1 MNWKTERNAYD
12 IDIQNN
18 TATFDVRSKC
28 DRASEKFTIDLDDF
42 DAVNKYLWR
51 LQFNN
56 VKKTR
61 TFINS
66 HDDTLIQAIASKY
79 TYAHNSNMPLIIGRL
94 KSKVNDFRKDNLII
108 KSRLEDKPVK
118 SLTYSRAKLE
128 SLSGYLHVSSWREDE
143 GTVYCAQITAH
154 TECLINLRV
163 KKTFKDTKYLYAEK
177 RAIYAAYLFE
187 KMFYGEDFSE
197 EEYARKEEAFKVLDK
212 AERAEVE
219 DAIVEQLEKLRLA
232 RKKIDNYYQSQ
243 TLAAKLASGEVIVR
257 PDWKV
262 GDVEKSY
269 DVVVEPEPELE
280 PALEPEPEP
289 ESEPEPEC
297 SVDDY
302 TIECSKKL
310 LNTIHQT
317 KGTHSFVHVRMQ
329 NKDSDTWTAIAST
342 PNNPGAF
349 NATFGGEKHP
359 SAKAMAVYAAY
370 LFEKLVY
377 GDNFPKAEYNRKL
390 EVIKTLS
397 AKDIEFVNS
406 KVAGKLEKVYTVLK
420 EMASE
425 KSAES
430 NEPLSANKIEKSTY
444 ELLEQIKQ
452 TSSKEDALETAATVN
467 EPTEKYPDIFGNQ
480 EVQQAIAEM
489 KQKPSLFQRIKNWF
503 AN

>member
-12 IDIQNN
+12 VDIQNN

-128 SLSGYLHVSSWREDE
+128 SLSGYLHVSSWREDN

-177 RAIYAAYLFE
+177 RTIYAAYLFE

-257 PDWKV
+257 PDWKA
-262 GDVEKSY
+262 GNVEESE
-269 DVVVEPEPELE
+269 DVVVEPEPE
-280 PALEPEPEP
+280 PEPEP
-289 ESEPEPEC
+289 ERIT
-297 SVDDY
+297 DDY
-302 TIECSKKL
+302 TIKCSKQL
-310 LNTIHQT
+310 LNLIHLNDS
-317 KGTHSFVHVRMQ
+317 KDRYAHVFCSRTGEYPSWGVNMTLTNQQ
-329 NKDSDTWTAIAST
+329 NVGSVKFSELRYAD
-342 PNNPGAF
+342 
-349 NATFGGEKHP
+349 
-359 SAKAMAVYAAY
+359 AKAMAVYAAY

-377 GDNFPKAEYNRKL
+377 GDNLPKAEYNRKL

-397 AKDIEFVNS
+397 TKEIEFVN
-406 KVAGKLEKVYTVLK
+406 KRVAGKLEKVYTVLK
-420 EMASE
+420 EMVSEESNACEPPQEVDAE
-425 KSAES
+425 KSADEF
-430 NEPLSANKIEKSTY
+430 
-444 ELLEQIKQ
+444 LEQIKQ
-452 TSSKEDALETAATVN
+452 TPLKDDALETAAVDDELFAERFKRIEIPERN
-467 EPTEKYPDIFGNQ
+467 KLAI
-480 EVQQAIAEM
+480 QQAIAEM
-489 KQKPSLFQRIKNWF
+489 KQKPSLFQRIKDWF
-503 AN
+503 TN

>member
-66 HDDTLIQAIASKY
+66 HDDTLIQVIASKY

-128 SLSGYLHVSSWREDE
+128 SLSGYLHVSSWREGE

-177 RAIYAAYLFE
+177 RTIYAAYLFE

-197 EEYARKEEAFKVLDK
+197 EEYARKEETFKVLDK

-219 DAIVEQLEKLRLA
+219 DAVVEQLEKLRLA

-262 GDVEKSY
+262 GDVEKS
-269 DVVVEPEPELE
+269 DDAAVKP
-280 PALEPEPEP
+280 EPEPEP
-289 ESEPEPEC
+289 KPEPEHKT
-297 SVDDY
+297 DDY
-302 TIECSKKL
+302 TIKCSKQL
-310 LNTIHQT
+310 LNLIHLNDSKDRYSHVFCSRTGEYPSWGVNMTLTNQQNV
-317 KGTHSFVHVRMQ
+317 GTVKFSELRYA
-329 NKDSDTWTAIAST
+329 D
-342 PNNPGAF
+342 
-349 NATFGGEKHP
+349 
-359 SAKAMAVYAAY
+359 AKAMAVYAAY

-377 GDNFPKAEYNRKL
+377 GDNLPKAEYNRKL

-397 AKDIEFVNS
+397 AKDIEFVNA
-406 KVAGKLEKVYTVLK
+406 KVAGKLEKVYTILK
-420 EMASE
+420 ELASE
-425 KSAES
+425 KSAENS
-430 NEPLSANKIEKSTY
+430 APLSTYKIEKSTD

-452 TSSKEDALETAATVN
+452 TPLKDDALETAAVDDELFAEWFKRIEIPERN
-467 EPTEKYPDIFGNQ
+467 KLVI
-480 EVQQAIAEM
+480 QQAIAEM

>member
-177 RAIYAAYLFE
+177 RTIYAAYLFE

-257 PDWKV
+257 PDWKA
-262 GDVEKSY
+262 GNVEESE
-269 DVVVEPEPELE
+269 DVVVEPEPE
-280 PALEPEPEP
+280 PEPEP
-289 ESEPEPEC
+289 EHIT
-297 SVDDY
+297 DDY
-302 TIECSKKL
+302 TIKCSKQL
-310 LNTIHQT
+310 LNLIHLNDSKDRYSHVFCSRTGEYPSWGVNMTLTNQQNV
-317 KGTHSFVHVRMQ
+317 GTVKFSELRYA
-329 NKDSDTWTAIAST
+329 D
-342 PNNPGAF
+342 
-349 NATFGGEKHP
+349 
-359 SAKAMAVYAAY
+359 AKVMAVYAAY

-377 GDNFPKAEYNRKL
+377 GDNLPKAEYNRKL

-397 AKDIEFVNS
+397 AKDIEFVNA
-406 KVAGKLEKVYTVLK
+406 KVAGKLEKVYTILK
-420 EMASE
+420 ELASE
-425 KSAES
+425 KSAENS
-430 NEPLSANKIEKSTY
+430 APLSTYKIEKSTD

-452 TSSKEDALETAATVN
+452 TPLKDDALETAAVDDELFAERFKRIEIPERN
-467 EPTEKYPDIFGNQ
+467 KLAIR
-480 EVQQAIAEM
+480 QAIAEM

>member
-56 VKKTR
+56 FKKTR

-66 HDDTLIQAIASKY
+66 HDNTLIQAIARKY

-143 GTVYCAQITAH
+143 GTVYCEQITAH

-177 RAIYAAYLFE
+177 RTIYAAYLFE

-243 TLAAKLASGEVIVR
+243 TLAAKLTSGEVIVR
-257 PDWKV
+257 PDWKA
-262 GDVEKSY
+262 GDVEESE
-269 DVVVEPEPELE
+269 DVVVEPEPE
-280 PALEPEPEP
+280 PEPEHIT
-289 ESEPEPEC
+289 
-297 SVDDY
+297 DDY
-302 TIECSKKL
+302 TIKCSKQL
-310 LNTIHQT
+310 LNLIHLNDSKDRYSHVFCSRTGEYPSWGVNMTLTNQRNV
-317 KGTHSFVHVRMQ
+317 GTVKFSELRYA
-329 NKDSDTWTAIAST
+329 D
-342 PNNPGAF
+342 
-349 NATFGGEKHP
+349 
-359 SAKAMAVYAAY
+359 AKAMAVYAAY

-377 GDNFPKAEYNRKL
+377 GDNFPKTEYNRKL

-397 AKDIEFVNS
+397 AKDIEFVNA
-406 KVAGKLEKVYTVLK
+406 KVAGKLEKVYTILK
-420 EMASE
+420 ELASE
-425 KSAES
+425 KSAENS
-430 NEPLSANKIEKSTY
+430 APLSTYKIEKSTD

-452 TSSKEDALETAATVN
+452 TPLKDDTLETAAVDDELFAERFKRIEIPERN
-467 EPTEKYPDIFGNQ
+467 KLAI
-480 EVQQAIAEM
+480 QQAIAEM
-489 KQKPSLFQRIKNWF
+489 KQKSSLFQRIKNWF

>member
-1 MNWKTERNAYD
+1 MNWKTERNTYD

-56 VKKTR
+56 AKKTR
-61 TFINS
+61 TCINS

-128 SLSGYLHVSSWREDE
+128 SLSGYLHVSSWREGE
-143 GTVYCAQITAH
+143 ETVYCAQITVH
-154 TECLINLRV
+154 TGCLINLRV

-177 RAIYAAYLFE
+177 RTIYAAYLFE

-197 EEYARKEEAFKVLDK
+197 EEYARKEEAFKILDK

-257 PDWKV
+257 PDWKI
-262 GDVEKSY
+262 GNVEKSD
-269 DVVVEPEPELE
+269 DVVVEPEPE
-280 PALEPEPEP
+280 PEPEP
-289 ESEPEPEC
+289 QPEPEL
-297 SVDDY
+297 VAVDY
-302 TIECSKKL
+302 TIKCSKHL
-310 LNTIHQT
+310 LNSAHQKRNT
-317 KGTHSFVHVRMQ
+317 DEFVHVNHAVLKSGSRWISVGSLP
-329 NKDSDTWTAIAST
+329 KR
-342 PNNPGAF
+342 NNIF
-349 NATFGGEKHP
+349 NVTFTEGNYTD
-359 SAKAMAVYAAY
+359 ARAMAIYSAY

-377 GDNFPKAEYNRKL
+377 GNNFPKTEYNRKL
-390 EVIKTLS
+390 EVIKALS
-397 AKDIEFVNS
+397 TKEIEFVNER
-406 KVAGKLEKVYTVLK
+406 VAGKLEKVYTVLK
-420 EMASE
+420 ELASE
-425 KSAES
+425 KSAKRD
-430 NEPLSANKIEKSTY
+430 EPLSTYKIEKSTD
-444 ELLEQIKQ
+444 ELLKQIKQ
-452 TSSKEDALETAATVN
+452 TPLKEDALETATTVD
-467 EPTEKYPDIFGNQ
+467 EPNEKYPDIFGNP
-480 EVQQAIAEM
+480 EVQKAIAEM

-503 AN
+503 TN

>member
-1 MNWKTERNAYD
+1 M
-12 IDIQNN
+12 
-18 TATFDVRSKC
+18 
-28 DRASEKFTIDLDDF
+28 
-42 DAVNKYLWR
+42 
-51 LQFNN
+51 
-56 VKKTR
+56 
-61 TFINS
+61 
-66 HDDTLIQAIASKY
+66 
-79 TYAHNSNMPLIIGRL
+79 

-163 KKTFKDTKYLYAEK
+163 KKTFKDAKYLYAEK
-177 RAIYAAYLFE
+177 RTIYAAYLFE

-197 EEYARKEEAFKVLDK
+197 EEYARKEEAFKVLNK

-262 GDVEKSY
+262 GDVEKS
-269 DVVVEPEPELE
+269 DDAAVKPEPEPE
-280 PALEPEPEP
+280 PKPEPEPEP
-289 ESEPEPEC
+289 EHKT
-297 SVDDY
+297 DDC
-302 TIECSKKL
+302 TIKCSKQL
-310 LNTIHQT
+310 LNLIRLNDSKDRYAHVFCSRIGEYPSWGVNMTLTNQQNV
-317 KGTHSFVHVRMQ
+317 GTVKFSELRYA
-329 NKDSDTWTAIAST
+329 D
-342 PNNPGAF
+342 
-349 NATFGGEKHP
+349 
-359 SAKAMAVYAAY
+359 AKAMAVYAAY

-425 KSAES
+425 KSAKS
-430 NEPLSANKIEKSTY
+430 DEPLSTYKIEKSTD
-444 ELLEQIKQ
+444 ELLKQIKQ
-452 TSSKEDALETAATVN
+452 TPLKEDVLETAATV
-467 EPTEKYPDIFGNQ
+467 D
-480 EVQQAIAEM
+480 
-489 KQKPSLFQRIKNWF
+489 
-503 AN
+503 

>member
-28 DRASEKFTIDLDDF
+28 GRASEKFTIDLDDF

-94 KSKVNDFRKDNLII
+94 KSKINDFRKDNLII
-108 KSRLEDKPVK
+108 KSRLEDTPAK
-118 SLTYSRAKLE
+118 SLVYSQPKLE
-128 SLSGYLHVSSWREDE
+128 NPSGYAHVSSWYENQ
-143 GTVYCAQITAH
+143 GTIHCAQITAYAK
-154 TECLINLRV
+154 CLINLRI
-163 KKTFKDTKYLYAEK
+163 KKTFKDTKHSYAKE

-187 KMFYGEDFSE
+187 KQFYGDNFPE
-197 EEYARKEEAFKVLDK
+197 EQYARKEEACKVLDK
-212 AERAEVE
+212 AERAEVK

-257 PDWKV
+257 PDWKM
-262 GDVEKSY
+262 GDIEKSE
-269 DVVVEPEPELE
+269 DAAVKPAPEPEQV
-280 PALEPEPEP
+280 AN
-289 ESEPEPEC
+289 
-297 SVDDY
+297 DY
-302 TIECSKKL
+302 TIKCSKQL
-310 LNTIHQT
+310 LNLIHLNDSKDRYAHVFCSRTGEYPSWGVNMTLTNQQNV
-317 KGTHSFVHVRMQ
+317 GTVKFSELRYA
-329 NKDSDTWTAIAST
+329 D
-342 PNNPGAF
+342 
-349 NATFGGEKHP
+349 
-359 SAKAMAVYAAY
+359 AKAMAVYAAY

-377 GDNFPKAEYNRKL
+377 GDNLPKTEYNRKL

-397 AKDIEFVNS
+397 AKDIEFVNA
-406 KVAGKLEKVYTVLK
+406 KVAGKLEKVYTILK
-420 EMASE
+420 ELASE
-425 KSAES
+425 KSAKNS
-430 NEPLSANKIEKSTY
+430 APLSTYKIEKSTD

-452 TSSKEDALETAATVN
+452 TPLRDDALETAAVDDELFAERFKRIEIPERNKLT
-467 EPTEKYPDIFGNQ
+467 I
-480 EVQQAIAEM
+480 QQAISEM
-489 KQKPSLFQRIKNWF
+489 NQKPSLFQLIKNWF

>member
-79 TYAHNSNMPLIIGRL
+79 TYANNSNMPLIIGRL

-177 RAIYAAYLFE
+177 RTIYAAYLFE

-212 AERAEVE
+212 TERAEVE

-262 GDVEKSY
+262 GDVEKSD
-269 DVVVEPEPELE
+269 DVVVEPEPEPE
-280 PALEPEPEP
+280 PKPQLEPELAA
-289 ESEPEPEC
+289 
-297 SVDDY
+297 VDY
-302 TIECSKKL
+302 TIKCSKHL
-310 LNTIHQT
+310 LNSAHQKRNT
-317 KGTHSFVHVRMQ
+317 DEFVHVNHAVLKSGSRWVSVGSLP
-329 NKDSDTWTAIAST
+329 KH
-342 PNNPGAF
+342 NNIF
-349 NATFGGEKHP
+349 NVTFTEGNYTD
-359 SAKAMAVYAAY
+359 ARAMAIYSAY

-420 EMASE
+420 ELTSE
-425 KSAES
+425 KSAKS
-430 NEPLSANKIEKSTY
+430 DEPLSTYKIEKSTD
-444 ELLEQIKQ
+444 ELLKQIKQ
-452 TSSKEDALETAATVN
+452 TPLKEDVLETAATVD
-467 EPTEKYPDIFGNQ
+467 EPTEKYPDIFGNP
-480 EVQQAIAEM
+480 EVQKAIAEM

>member
-56 VKKTR
+56 VKNTR

-79 TYAHNSNMPLIIGRL
+79 TYARNSNMPLIIGRL

-108 KSRLEDKPVK
+108 KSRLEDKPVN

-128 SLSGYLHVSSWREDE
+128 SLSGYLHVSSWREGE
-143 GTVYCAQITAH
+143 GIVYCAQITAH

-177 RAIYAAYLFE
+177 RTIYAAYLFE

-212 AERAEVE
+212 AERVEVE

-243 TLAAKLASGEVIVR
+243 TLAAKLASGEVVVR

-262 GDVEKSY
+262 GCVNNSDNAASEI
-269 DVVVEPEPELE
+269 
-280 PALEPEPEP
+280 
-289 ESEPEPEC
+289 ESEPEHKT
-297 SVDDY
+297 DDC
-302 TIECSKKL
+302 TIKCSKQL
-310 LNTIHQT
+310 LNLIRLNDSKDRYAHVFCSRTGEYPSWGVNMTLTNQQNV
-317 KGTHSFVHVRMQ
+317 GTVKFSELRYA
-329 NKDSDTWTAIAST
+329 D
-342 PNNPGAF
+342 
-349 NATFGGEKHP
+349 
-359 SAKAMAVYAAY
+359 AKAMAVYAAY

-377 GDNFPKAEYNRKL
+377 GDNLPKAEYNRKL

-397 AKDIEFVNS
+397 AKDIEFVNER
-406 KVAGKLEKVYTVLK
+406 VAGKLEKVYTVLK

-425 KSAES
+425 KLNAC
-430 NEPLSANKIEKSTY
+430 EP
-444 ELLEQIKQ
+444 
-452 TSSKEDALETAATVN
+452 
-467 EPTEKYPDIFGNQ
+467 P
-480 EVQQAIAEM
+480 
-489 KQKPSLFQRIKNWF
+489 
-503 AN
+503 

>member
-12 IDIQNN
+12 VDIQNN

-128 SLSGYLHVSSWREDE
+128 SLSGYLHVSSWREGE

-177 RAIYAAYLFE
+177 RTIYAAYLFE

-243 TLAAKLASGEVIVR
+243 TLAAKLASGEVIMR
-257 PDWKV
+257 PGWKV
-262 GDVEKSY
+262 GDVEKSD
-269 DVVVEPEPELE
+269 DVAVEPEPELE
-280 PALEPEPEP
+280 
-289 ESEPEPEC
+289 C
-297 SVDDY
+297 DVYDY
-302 TIECSKKL
+302 TIKCSKQL
-310 LNTIHQT
+310 LNLIHLNDSKDRYSHVFCSRTGEYPSWGVNMTLPNQRNA
-317 KGTHSFVHVRMQ
+317 GTVKF
-329 NKDSDTWTAIAST
+329 SDIRYA
-342 PNNPGAF
+342 N
-349 NATFGGEKHP
+349 
-359 SAKAMAVYAAY
+359 AKAMAVYAAY

-377 GDNFPKAEYNRKL
+377 GDNLPKAEYNRKL
-390 EVIKTLS
+390 EVIKTLPTE
-397 AKDIEFVNS
+397 DIEFVNT

-425 KSAES
+425 KSVES
-430 NEPLSANKIEKSTY
+430 NEHLSTYKIEKSTD
-444 ELLEQIKQ
+444 ELLKQIKQ
-452 TSSKEDALETAATVN
+452 TPSKEGAIGT
-467 EPTEKYPDIFGNQ
+467 TEIVDNSSDELASPFSRP

>member
-12 IDIQNN
+12 VDMQNN

-177 RAIYAAYLFE
+177 RTIYAAYLFE

-212 AERAEVE
+212 VERAEVE

-257 PDWKV
+257 PDWKA
-262 GDVEKSY
+262 GNVEESE
-269 DVVVEPEPELE
+269 DVVVEPEPE
-280 PALEPEPEP
+280 PEPEP
-289 ESEPEPEC
+289 EHIT
-297 SVDDY
+297 DDY
-302 TIECSKKL
+302 TIKCSKKL
-310 LNTIHQT
+310 LNLIHLNDSKDRYSHVFCSRTGEYPSWGVNMTLTNQQNV
-317 KGTHSFVHVRMQ
+317 GTVKFSELRYA
-329 NKDSDTWTAIAST
+329 D
-342 PNNPGAF
+342 
-349 NATFGGEKHP
+349 
-359 SAKAMAVYAAY
+359 AKAMAVYAAY

-377 GDNFPKAEYNRKL
+377 GDNLPKAEYNRKL

-397 AKDIEFVNS
+397 AKDIEFVNA
-406 KVAGKLEKVYTVLK
+406 KVAGKLEKVYTILK
-420 EMASE
+420 ELASE
-425 KSAES
+425 KSAENS
-430 NEPLSANKIEKSTY
+430 TPLSTYKIENSTD

-452 TSSKEDALETAATVN
+452 TPLKDDTLETAAVDDELFAERFKRIEIPERN
-467 EPTEKYPDIFGNQ
+467 KLAI
-480 EVQQAIAEM
+480 QQAITEM

>member
-1 MNWKTERNAYD
+1 MFEANATELL
-12 IDIQNN
+12 
-18 TATFDVRSKC
+18 K
-28 DRASEKFTIDLDDF
+28 KFTIDLDDF

-118 SLTYSRAKLE
+118 SLTYSRAKLG

-177 RAIYAAYLFE
+177 RTIYAAYLFE

-262 GDVEKSY
+262 GNVEKSD
-269 DVVVEPEPELE
+269 DVLVEPEPEPEPELE
-280 PALEPEPEP
+280 PELEPEPEP
-289 ESEPEPEC
+289 EPELAA
-297 SVDDY
+297 VDY
-302 TIECSKKL
+302 TIKCSKHL
-310 LNTIHQT
+310 LNNAHQKHDT
-317 KGTHSFVHVRMQ
+317 DEFVHVNHTVLKSGSKWVSVGSLPKR
-329 NKDSDTWTAIAST
+329 
-342 PNNPGAF
+342 NNIF
-349 NATFGGEKHP
+349 NVTFTEGNYTD
-359 SAKAMAVYAAY
+359 AKAMAIYSAY

-377 GDNFPKAEYNRKL
+377 GDNFPKTEYNRKL

-397 AKDIEFVNS
+397 TKEIEFVNA
-406 KVAGKLEKVYTVLK
+406 KVADKLEKVYTILK
-420 EMASE
+420 ELASE
-425 KSAES
+425 KSAKS
-430 NEPLSANKIEKSTY
+430 DEPLSTYKIEKSTD
-444 ELLEQIKQ
+444 ELLKQIKQ
-452 TSSKEDALETAATVN
+452 TPLKEDALETAATVD
-467 EPTEKYPDIFGNQ
+467 EPTEKYHDIFGNP
-480 EVQQAIAEM
+480 EVQKAISEM
-489 KQKPSLFQRIKNWF
+489 KQKPSVFQRIKNWF

>member
-12 IDIQNN
+12 VDIQNN

-177 RAIYAAYLFE
+177 RTIYAAYLFE

-212 AERAEVE
+212 VERAEVE

-243 TLAAKLASGEVIVR
+243 TLTAKLASGEVIVR

-262 GDVEKSY
+262 GDVEKS
-269 DVVVEPEPELE
+269 DDTAVK
-280 PALEPEPEP
+280 PEPEP
-289 ESEPEPEC
+289 EHIT
-297 SVDDY
+297 DDY
-302 TIECSKKL
+302 TIKCSKQL
-310 LNTIHQT
+310 LNLIHLNDSKDRYSHVFCSRTGEYPSWGVNMTLTNQQNV
-317 KGTHSFVHVRMQ
+317 GTVKFSELRYA
-329 NKDSDTWTAIAST
+329 D
-342 PNNPGAF
+342 
-349 NATFGGEKHP
+349 
-359 SAKAMAVYAAY
+359 AKAMAVYAAY

-377 GDNFPKAEYNRKL
+377 GDDLPKAEYNRKL

-397 AKDIEFVNS
+397 AKDIEFVNA
-406 KVAGKLEKVYTVLK
+406 KVAGKLEKVYTILK
-420 EMASE
+420 ELASE
-425 KSAES
+425 KSAENS
-430 NEPLSANKIEKSTY
+430 APLSTYKIEKSTD

-452 TSSKEDALETAATVN
+452 TPLKDDTLETAAVDDKLFAERFKRIEIPERN
-467 EPTEKYPDIFGNQ
+467 KLAI
-480 EVQQAIAEM
+480 QQAIAEM

-503 AN
+503 TN

>member
-12 IDIQNN
+12 VDIQNN

-177 RAIYAAYLFE
+177 RTIYAAYLFE

-257 PDWKV
+257 PDWKI
-262 GDVEKSY
+262 GNVEKSD
-269 DVVVEPEPELE
+269 DVVVEPEPE
-280 PALEPEPEP
+280 PEPEP
-289 ESEPEPEC
+289 EHIT
-297 SVDDY
+297 DDY
-302 TIECSKKL
+302 TIKCSKQL
-310 LNTIHQT
+310 LNLIHLNDSKDRYSHVFCSRTGEYPSWGVNMTLTNQQNV
-317 KGTHSFVHVRMQ
+317 GTVKFSELRYA
-329 NKDSDTWTAIAST
+329 D
-342 PNNPGAF
+342 
-349 NATFGGEKHP
+349 
-359 SAKAMAVYAAY
+359 AKAMAVYAAY

-377 GDNFPKAEYNRKL
+377 GDNLPKAEYNRKL

-397 AKDIEFVNS
+397 TKDIEFVNS

-420 EMASE
+420 ELASE
-425 KSAES
+425 KSAKS
-430 NEPLSANKIEKSTY
+430 DEPLSTYEIEKSTD
-444 ELLEQIKQ
+444 ELLKQIKQ
-452 TSSKEDALETAATVN
+452 TPLKEDTFETAATVD
-467 EPTEKYPDIFGNQ
+467 EPTEKYPDIFGNP
-480 EVQQAIAEM
+480 EVQKAISEM
-489 KQKPSLFQRIKNWF
+489 KQKPSLFKRIKNWF

>member
-12 IDIQNN
+12 VDIQNN

-28 DRASEKFTIDLDDF
+28 GRASEKFTIDLDDF

-128 SLSGYLHVSSWREDE
+128 SLSGYLHVSNWREGE

-177 RAIYAAYLFE
+177 RTIYAAYLLE

-262 GDVEKSY
+262 GNVEESEDVM
-269 DVVVEPEPELE
+269 V
-280 PALEPEPEP
+280 EPEPEP
-289 ESEPEPEC
+289 ESEPEHKT
-297 SVDDY
+297 DDC
-302 TIECSKKL
+302 TIKCSKQL
-310 LNTIHQT
+310 LNLIRLNDS
-317 KGTHSFVHVRMQ
+317 KDRYSHVFCSRTGEYPSWGVNMTLTNQQ
-329 NKDSDTWTAIAST
+329 NV
-342 PNNPGAF
+342 GAVKF
-349 NATFGGEKHP
+349 SELRYAG
-359 SAKAMAVYAAY
+359 AKAMAIYSAY

-377 GDNFPKAEYNRKL
+377 GDNFPKTEYNRKL
-390 EVIKTLS
+390 AVIKTLS
-397 AKDIEFVNS
+397 TKEIEFVNER
-406 KVAGKLEKVYTVLK
+406 VAGKLEKVYTVLK
-420 EMASE
+420 EMASDESNACEPPQEVDAE
-425 KSAES
+425 KSAD
-430 NEPLSANKIEKSTY
+430 
-444 ELLEQIKQ
+444 ELLKQIKQ
-452 TSSKEDALETAATVN
+452 TPLKEDALETAATVD
-467 EPTEKYPDIFGNQ
+467 EPTEKYPDIFGNP
-480 EVQQAIAEM
+480 EVQKAIAEM

>member
-42 DAVNKYLWR
+42 DAVNKYLWH

-128 SLSGYLHVSSWREDE
+128 SLSGYLHVSSWREGE

-187 KMFYGEDFSE
+187 KQFYGDSFPE

-257 PDWKV
+257 PDWKI
-262 GDVEKSY
+262 DNVEKSD
-269 DVVVEPEPELE
+269 DVVVEPEPE
-280 PALEPEPEP
+280 PQPQPEPELAA
-289 ESEPEPEC
+289 
-297 SVDDY
+297 VDY
-302 TIECSKKL
+302 TIKCSKHL
-310 LNTIHQT
+310 LNSAHQKRNT
-317 KGTHSFVHVRMQ
+317 DEFVHVNHAVLKSSSRWISVGSLP
-329 NKDSDTWTAIAST
+329 KR
-342 PNNPGAF
+342 NNIF
-349 NATFGGEKHP
+349 NVTFTEGNYTD
-359 SAKAMAVYAAY
+359 AKAMAIYSAY

-377 GDNFPKAEYNRKL
+377 GNNFPKTEYNRKL

-425 KSAES
+425 KSNAC
-430 NEPLSANKIEKSTY
+430 EPPQEVDAEKSAD
-444 ELLEQIKQ
+444 EFLEQIKQ
-452 TSSKEDALETAATVN
+452 APLKEDAPETTAVDDELFAERFKRIEIPERN
-467 EPTEKYPDIFGNQ
+467 KLAI
-480 EVQQAIAEM
+480 QQAITEM

-503 AN
+503 TN